1 MRRAV
6 LCLLLA
12 WAMVTL
18 KPATRAHAQAPAQ
31 EIKEITLAQQFGAIF
46 IPLMAM
52 ENLQLIEKQA
62 AARGIGDLKINWAK
76 MAGPSV
82 MVDAIISGNLHFS
95 AQGVPSLAL
104 MWDRT
109 KGSVGVKAI
118 SAVTNTDIY
127 LNTRNPNIKSIRD
140 FTDKDRIA
148 VPSVKVSTQALFLQ
162 IAAEKEWGPGQ
173 HGKLDHLTVGLA
185 HPDAI
190 IAVLNPVGE
199 ITAHFATSPF
209 HEAEMKAGLKTVTS
223 GYQIMGG
230 EVSNL
235 VFVTTEKFRA
245 ANPNVYAAVVA
256 AMDEAIAWTNADK
269 RRAARLYMEMTKE
282 KKLTED
288 DVTAIISAPGFDFT
302 KVPKKTYT
310 FAEFLHRIGT
320 LKSKPES
327 WKDLYFAEAH
337 GLAGD

>member
-1 MRRAV
+1 MRRVSA
-6 LCLLLA
+6 CLLLA
-12 WAMVTL
+12 LFVGASA
-18 KPATRAHAQAPAQ
+18 PGPQARAQ
-31 EIKEITLAQQFGAIF
+31 EVKEIALAQQFGAIF

-52 ENLQLIEKQA
+52 ENLKLIEKQA
-62 AARGIGDLKINWAK
+62 AAQGIGDLKVNWAK
-76 MAGPSV
+76 MAGPAV

-95 AQGVPSLAL
+95 AQGVPSMAL

-109 KGSVGVKAI
+109 KSNVGVRAVSAI
-118 SAVTNTDIY
+118 TNTDIY

-162 IAAEKEWGPGQ
+162 IAAEKEWGAGQ

-185 HPDAI
+185 HPDALV
-190 IAVLNPVGE
+190 AVLNPLGE
-199 ITAHFATSPF
+199 ITSHFATSPF
-209 HEAEMKAGLKTVTS
+209 HETEMKAGFKTVTS

-245 ANPNVYAAVVA
+245 ANPKVYAAVVA
-256 AMDEAIAWTNADK
+256 ALDEAIQWTNADK
-269 RRAARLYMEMTKE
+269 RRAAKLYMEMTKE

-288 DVTAIISAPGFDFT
+288 DVVELISVKGFDFT
-302 KVPKKTYT
+302 KVPKKTFR
-310 FAEFLHRIGT
+310 FAEFMHRIGS
-320 LKSKPES
+320 LKNKPES
-327 WKDLYFAEAH
+327 
-337 GLAGD
+337 

>member
-1 MRRAV
+1 MKR
-6 LCLLLA
+6 LGFGILA
-12 WAMVTL
+12 GAMLVAL
-18 KPATRAHAQAPAQ
+18 SGVAHAEANQVRFARQ
-31 EIKEITLAQQFGAIF
+31 LGLGYLQFYV
-46 IPLMAM
+46 M
-52 ENLQLIEKQA
+52 QEKQFLEREA
-62 AARGIGDLKINWAK
+62 ERLGLGKVTATYAGMGTPTAITDALLSGNVDVVGIGLPAFLTMWDKTRGTMDVRGIVAMNRQPA
-76 MAGPSV
+76 
-82 MVDAIISGNLHFS
+82 
-95 AQGVPSLAL
+95 
-104 MWDRT
+104 
-109 KGSVGVKAI
+109 
-118 SAVTNTDIY
+118 Y
-127 LNTRNPNIKSIRD
+127 LTTRNPNIKSIRD

-245 ANPNVYAAVVA
+245 ANPKVYAAVVA

-302 KVPKKTYT
+302 KVPKKTFT

-320 LKSKPES
+320 LKSKPGS

>member
-1 MRRAV
+1 M
-6 LCLLLA
+6 LPCLLLA
-12 WAMVTL
+12 V
-18 KPATRAHAQAPAQ
+18 ATIAGAPSTGARAQ
-31 EIKEITLAQQFGAIF
+31 EIKEIALAQQFGAIF

-62 AARGIGDLKINWAK
+62 AAQGVSDLKVNWAK
-76 MAGPSV
+76 LAGPSV

-118 SAVTNTDIY
+118 SAITNTDIY

-148 VPSVKVSTQALFLQ
+148 LPSVKVSTQALFLQ
-162 IAAEKEWGPGQ
+162 IASEKEWGPGQ
-173 HGKLDHLTVGLA
+173 HGKLDHLTIGLA
-185 HPDAI
+185 HPDALA
-190 IAVLNPVGE
+190 AVLNPMSE
-199 ITAHFATSPF
+199 IDTHFATSPF
-209 HEAEMKAGLKTVTS
+209 HETEMKAGFKTVTS

-235 VFVTTEKFRA
+235 VFVTTEKFRS
-245 ANPNVYAAVVA
+245 ANPKVYAVVVA

-269 RRAARLYMEMTKE
+269 RRAARLYIEMTKE

-288 DVTAIISAPGFDFT
+288 DVVALISVPGFDFT
-302 KVPKKTYT
+302 KVPKKTFK
-310 FAEFLHRIGT
+310 FAEFMHRIGA

-327 WKDLYFAEAH
+327 WKDLYFPEAH
-337 GLAGD
+337 GLPGD

>member
-1 MRRAV
+1 MRRMMLSLVVAA
-6 LCLLLA
+6 CA
-12 WAMVTL
+12 A
-18 KPATRAHAQAPAQ
+18 ATSVAPARAQ
-31 EIKEITLAQQFGAIF
+31 EVKEIALAQQFGAIF

-52 ENLQLIEKQA
+52 ENLKLIEKHA
-62 AARGIGDLKINWAK
+62 AVQGIGELKVNWAK

-95 AQGVPSLAL
+95 AQGVPSMAL

-109 KGSVGVKAI
+109 KGNVGVRAVSAI
-118 SAVTNTDIY
+118 TNTDIY

-140 FTDKDRIA
+140 FTDQDRIA

-185 HPDAI
+185 HPDALA
-190 IAVLNPVGE
+190 AVLNPQGE
-199 ITAHFATSPF
+199 ITSHFATSPF
-209 HEAEMKAGLKTVTS
+209 HETEMKAGFKTVTS

-230 EVSNL
+230 PVSNL

-245 ANPNVYAAVVA
+245 ANPKVYAAVVGA
-256 AMDEAIAWTNADK
+256 LDEAIAWTNADK
-269 RRAARLYMEMTKE
+269 RRAAKLYMEMTKE

-288 DVTAIISAPGFDFT
+288 DVVALISVPGFDFT
-302 KVPKKTYT
+302 KVPKKTFK
-310 FAEFLHRIGT
+310 FAEFMHRIGS

-327 WKDLYFAEAH
+327 WKDLYFPEAH
-337 GLAGD
+337 ALGGD

>member
-1 MRRAV
+1 MRRGV

-12 WAMVTL
+12 WAIIAV
-18 KPATRAHAQAPAQ
+18 KPAASVQAQ
-31 EIKEITLAQQFGAIF
+31 EVKEIALAQQFGAIF

-52 ENLQLIEKQA
+52 ENLKLIEKQA
-62 AARGIGDLKINWAK
+62 AAQGIGDLKVTWAK

-95 AQGVPSLAL
+95 AQGVPSMAL

-109 KGSVGVKAI
+109 KGSVGVKAV
-118 SAVTNTDIY
+118 SAITNTDIY
-127 LNTRNPNIKSIRD
+127 LNTRNPGVKSIRD

-148 VPSVKVSTQALFLQ
+148 VPSVKVSTVALFLQ

-185 HPDAI
+185 HPDALA
-190 IAVLNPVGE
+190 AVLNPVGE
-199 ITAHFATSPF
+199 LTAHFATSPF

-223 GYQIMGG
+223 GYEIMGG

-245 ANPNVYAAVVA
+245 ANPRVYAAVVA
-256 AMDEAIAWTNADK
+256 ALDEAIAWTNADK
-269 RRAARLYMEMTKE
+269 RRAARLYIDMTKE
-282 KKLTED
+282 KKLSED
-288 DVTAIISAPGFDFT
+288 DVVAIISAPGFDFT
-302 KVPKKTYT
+302 KVPKKTFK
-310 FAEFLHRIGT
+310 FAEFLHRIGS

-327 WKDLYFAEAH
+327 WKELYFSEVHA
-337 GLAGD
+337 LNGD